1 MLDYDCDLNSGF
13 QSFVQKTWNYI
24 WTFHGI
30 SHLFPIEEKIHL
42 VNSDKSIA
50 PVASTGGVAD
60 GVVTRG
66 EAGEHTCENH
76 QVNNAVSKNSNS
88 GFLPVLRSS

>member
-1 MLDYDCDLNSGF
+1 M
-13 QSFVQKTWNYI
+13 QKTLNYI

-42 VNSDKSIA
+42 VNPYKSIA

-60 GVVTRG
+60 GVVAGG
-66 EAGEHTCENH
+66 EAGEHSFDERELFWQKCDE
-76 QVNNAVSKNSNS
+76 VNVTKPIDLVAKVNILV
-88 GFLPVLRSS
+88 

>member
-1 MLDYDCDLNSGF
+1 MNSGF
-13 QSFVQKTWNYI
+13 QSFPSLVQKTLNYI

-60 GVVTRG
+60 GVVAGG
-66 EAGEHTCENH
+66 EAGEHSFGERELFW
-76 QVNNAVSKNSNS
+76 QKFDDVNLTKITILLE
-88 GFLPVLRSS
+88 GQK